1 MPRVERRLLR
11 RTRATRALGHAG
23 PAARMAEVAGAFAV
37 APAHAELVRYRRV
50 LLVDDVLTT
59 GATAN
64 ECAGALLAAGA
75 RSVHLLAL
83 ARAV

>member
-1 MPRVERRLLR
+1 
-11 RTRATRALGHAG
+11 
-23 PAARMAEVAGAFAV
+23 MAEVAGAFAPR
-37 APAHAELVRYRRV
+37 PAAAVRVRFRRV
-50 LLVDDVLTT
+50 LLVDNHVLTT

-75 RSVHLLAL
+75 RVGHAPAL